1 MTHTKCPEWSYLA
14 KRHHKFRG
22 ASSETARDI
31 NRSLVLS
38 AIRTNQPLSR
48 ADLARKIGLQR
59 STVSLIVEQL
69 MDERWVVEGGI
80 AQLPRG
86 RKPRLLTLDVEDT
99 AVIGVNVVPRA
110 TTIVLADLNSRF
122 LSQESFDT
130 PPDPGGLISA
140 LTSRVKR
147 LAKEH
152 PETTFEEIGV
162 SLPGRVDRYTQR
174 LVFAPNL
181 GWLDVDLKGAL
192 EQATGLPVSVEN
204 AANACA
210 LAEIWS
216 GPLAGIQD
224 LVAVTVSEGIGTGII
239 ADGHLVRGPSGA
251 AGEFGHV
258 CLNPDGPACK
268 CGSRG
273 CWEVYASNTAAVRAY
288 NEALPRGSQGERG
301 KNGLSQTVKDF
312 GELLGRF
319 EAEDR
324 RAAEVLDSMAQSLG
338 LGLAMLVN
346 GLAPSVIT
354 IVGEVTRAWSRVG
367 PMVQKVIAQR
377 ARTHANTRIVPTDD
391 VLQPRLRGTV
401 ALVLQKHFQPEI
413 FSDGSSRTPSGVVRQ
428 KGQTGRVAVGAS

>member
-1 MTHTKCPEWSYLA
+1 LVRQHRKS
-14 KRHHKFRG
+14 KG

-38 AIRTNQPLSR
+38 AIRTSQPLSR

-69 MDERWVVEGGI
+69 MGERWVVEGGL

-99 AVIGVNVVPRA
+99 AVIGVNVVPRL
-110 TTIVLADLNSRF
+110 TTVVVADLNTRF
-122 LSQESFDT
+122 LAQESFET
-130 PPDPGGLISA
+130 PRAPEGLVSELA
-140 LTSRVKR
+140 ARVRR
-147 LAKEH
+147 LKKGH
-152 PETTFEEIGV
+152 PKTTFEEIGV
-162 SLPGRVDRYTQR
+162 SVPGRVDRYAQR

-181 GWLDVDLKGAL
+181 GWLNVDLKNQL

-210 LAEIWS
+210 LAEVWS
-216 GPLAGIQD
+216 GPLAGAQD

-258 CLNPDGPACK
+258 CLNPEGPACK

-273 CWEVYASNTAAVRAY
+273 CWEVYASNTAAVRAF
-288 NEALPRGSQGERG
+288 NEGVAAAQQKER
-301 KNGLSQTVKDF
+301 KTEVPASSPVKDF
-312 GELLGRF
+312 GELLARWRQGD
-319 EAEDR
+319 DR
-324 RAAEVLDSMAQSLG
+324 AGEVLDNMARYLG
-338 LGLAMLVN
+338 LGLSMLVN

-354 IVGEVTRAWSRVG
+354 IVGEVTRAWDRVG
-367 PMVQKVIAQR
+367 PIVHRVIDER
-377 ARTHANTRIVPTDD
+377 ARTHARTRIVPTDD

-401 ALVLQKHFQPEI
+401 ALVLQKHFQPSILSEV
-413 FSDGSSRTPSGVVRQ
+413 SPRMPSGVAGRNAQ
-428 KGQTGRVAVGAS
+428 PGQLVVGTN